1 MDIEYAR
8 LARDL
13 PLPAGITTAPRA
25 NVIEN
30 AAPSYKS
37 PNAVVSEE
45 VRVKHTH
52 SSVIWN
58 RAD

>member
-13 PLPAGITTAPRA
+13 PLPKGITAAPRA

-30 AAPSYKS
+30 ATASYIS
-37 PNAVVSEE
+37 PNAVVSDV
-45 VRVKHTH
+45 VRSFLFIRLLKRNV
-52 SSVIWN
+52 
-58 RAD
+58 R

>member
-13 PLPAGITTAPRA
+13 PLPRGITTAPKA

-37 PNAVVSEE
+37 PNAVTDEE
-45 VRVKHTH
+45 VVF
-52 SSVIWN
+52 
-58 RAD
+58 DEF